1 MLQRPFGKHSSSFT
15 FKACDMATKQK
26 LPKNKFAEKDRAD
39 NQKFILILVGATLL
53 LMGLMYFIFVG

>member
-1 MLQRPFGKHSSSFT
+1 
-15 FKACDMATKQK
+15 MATKQK